1 MKQLALVFM
10 FIAGLTGSAHANQVM
25 LMTAA
30 CQQSEIVAEFIRK
43 EYAEIPFA
51 NGTGIVKL
59 PEDRYATGLTHLYV
73 NPEQKGFTVVIEF
86 PEDDVSCIVLMGDDF
101 QPAHQGDGV

>member
-1 MKQLALVFM
+1 MKKLALVFS
-10 FIAGLTGSAHANQVM
+10 FIAGLTGSAHANQIM

-30 CQQSEIVAEFIRK
+30 CQQSKIVDEFIRK

-51 NGTGIVKL
+51 NGTGVVRL
-59 PEDRYATGLTHLYV
+59 PEDKYAEGIAHLYV
-73 NPEQKGFTVVIEF
+73 NPKEKGFTVVIEF
-86 PEDDVSCIVLMGDDF
+86 PVDDVSCIVLMGDDF

>member
-1 MKQLALVFM
+1 MKQLALVFS

-30 CQQSEIVAEFIRK
+30 CQQSEIVAEFIQQ

-51 NGTGIVKL
+51 NGTGVVSL
-59 PEDRYATGLTHLYV
+59 PEDSYAEGVTHLYV
-73 NPEQKGFTVVIEF
+73 HPEEKGFTVVVEF

-101 QPAHQGDGV
+101 KPAYQGDGV